1 MSHSKRILM
10 PVLAL
15 LLAVVPLFCSLGGL
29 LFARAA
35 VSTPPVLTAPAYILI
50 EQSSG
55 KVLHGHNMY
64 QQMYPASTTK
74 IMTAMLALDNLQLED
89 SITLPDDFINVGETS
104 LGLLP
109 GATQNVEELLM
120 AMMLR
125 SANDAAQAVAIGVS
139 GSEEA
144 FVEQMNA
151 RVAELGLSH
160 THFVNPHGLHDANHY
175 TTAYDLAQIARAALD
190 NPDFC
195 RIINTE
201 SCTVHKL
208 NGEDDFE
215 VYNRNNLLTQYE
227 LADGVKTG
235 YTKQAGNCFVAS
247 ATNAEGM
254 QLIAVVLSSENIYDD
269 AQALLEWGFDNFG
282 RTLIVDANTVKGSLP
297 VLNGGREQVAVLTE
311 KPLYF
316 IGAPEEAADFAEDIE
331 LPASITAPV
340 HRGEVVGA
348 LTYTDANGDT
358 YSTNLLAA
366 KDVGKYSLKLVVRQS
381 FQSVWQVFVVPF
393 S

>member
-74 IMTAMLALDNLQLED
+74 IMTAMLALENLQLED

-144 FVEQMNA
+144 FVDQMNA

-316 IGAPEEAADFAEDIE
+316 IGASEEAADFAENIE

>member
-195 RIINTE
+195 RIINIE

-269 AQALLEWGFDNFG
+269 AQALLEWGFGNFG

-316 IGAPEEAADFAEDIE
+316 IGASEEAADFAEDIE